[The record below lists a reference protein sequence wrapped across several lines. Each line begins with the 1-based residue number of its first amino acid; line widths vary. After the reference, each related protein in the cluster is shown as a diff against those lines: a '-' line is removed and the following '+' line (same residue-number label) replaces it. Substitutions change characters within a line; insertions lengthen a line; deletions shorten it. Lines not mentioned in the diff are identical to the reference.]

1 MYVTSA
7 LRRAAPGSVEEHKGG
22 AGGVEGLGVEGL
34 GGEHGRAGALDE
46 GGEHELL
53 HGEHRDG
60 DVGLCDSY
68 VKRRGGSLLPKFT
81 TR

>member
-1 MYVTSA
+1 M
-7 LRRAAPGSVEEHKGG
+7 
-22 AGGVEGLGVEGL
+22 EGLGVEAL

-60 DVGLCDSY
+60 DVGLCDSSN
-68 VKRRGGSLLPKFT
+68 RGVVLVHRVGSLLPKFT